1 MFVGGFQPWHGLE
14 FLVEAFAQVAQKRP
28 DAKLVLVGDGPARP
42 AVETTITK
50 LGLEKRILIT
60 GYVAHDRMPEWL
72 AAADVA
78 VAPYPP
84 LPQELWF
91 SPLKLYEYMAA
102 GKAIVASAAGQIAEV
117 IKDGHNGLL
126 VRPGDVG
133 ELAQAI
139 VTLLD
144 DPAGRQ
150 ALGRAARQQAV
161 NQHSW
166 AVYRQ
171 RLELLYAAALGKM
184 GTRSNSGERARK
196 PRSAGVATNGMI
208 E

>member
-1 MFVGGFQPWHGLE
+1 
-14 FLVEAFAQVAQKRP
+14 
-28 DAKLVLVGDGPARP
+28 
-42 AVETTITK
+42 
-50 LGLEKRILIT
+50 
-60 GYVAHDRMPEWL
+60 
-72 AAADVA
+72 
-78 VAPYPP
+78 
-84 LPQELWF
+84 
-91 SPLKLYEYMAA
+91 
-102 GKAIVASAAGQIAEV
+102 VASAAGQIAEV
-117 IKDGHNGLL
+117 IQDGHNGLL

-171 RLELLYAAALGKM
+171 RLESLYAAALEKM
-184 GTRSNSGERARK
+184 GTRRNS
-196 PRSAGVATNGMI
+196 
-208 E
+208 